1 VTTGLYSTIRHPS
14 YLGLLV
20 MALGWSLGFRSLAG
34 VLLTLLMLFPLIA
47 RIRSEEAL
55 LEEHFGSEYAAY
67 RARTYRLIPGIY

>member
-1 VTTGLYSTIRHPS
+1 
-14 YLGLLV
+14 
-20 MALGWSLGFRSLAG
+20 MALGWGLAFRSIAG
-34 VLLTLLMLFPLIA
+34 VMLALLMLFPPIA